1 MAKVKVLVEFY
12 DKYTGKLHKPDEMFE
27 ADDKRIS
34 EIMEV
39 SKHLIEVQK
48 EKEESVE
55 EPVEESVEVQEE
67 KPAKKSR
74 KKAGEE

>member
-39 SKHLIEVQK
+39 SKHLIEVQE
-48 EKEESVE
+48 EKEE
-55 EPVEESVEVQEE
+55 PVEVQEE

>member
-27 ADDKRIS
+27 TDDKRIS
-34 EIMEV
+34 EIMGV
-39 SKHLIEVQK
+39 SKHLIEVQE
-48 EKEESVE
+48 EKEE
-55 EPVEESVEVQEE
+55 PVEVQEE

>member
-34 EIMEV
+34 EIMGV
-39 SKHLIEVQK
+39 SKHLI
-48 EKEESVE
+48 
-55 EPVEESVEVQEE
+55 EVQEE
-67 KPAKKSR
+67 KPAKKI
-74 KKAGEE
+74 

>member
-39 SKHLIEVQK
+39 SKHLIEVQE
-48 EKEESVE
+48 EKE

>member
-34 EIMEV
+34 EIMGV
-39 SKHLIEVQK
+39 SKHLIEVQE
-48 EKEESVE
+48 EKEE
-55 EPVEESVEVQEE
+55 PVEVQEE